1 MMPNPKCTASYLII
15 KIKIHAELL
24 PSYYKLENRISSKTI
39 HFKSLEP
46 VQHILFEFPVLHF
59 LLNVF
64 LKRTP
69 RNELI

>member
-1 MMPNPKCTASYLII
+1 MMPNLKCTVSYLII

-24 PSYYKLENRISSKTI
+24 SSYYKLENRIISKTT

-46 VQHILFEFPVLHF
+46 IQHILFELPVLHF

-64 LKRTP
+64 MYF
-69 RNELI
+69 